1 MYLVQNYYHGNRGCV
16 MAWKRK
22 ACSIRFL
29 IMNFLLIP
37 KTMQAIERSL
47 LERCHNR
54 KEPTE
59 EECDQAAEA
68 DQLLP
73 PYRTKNGAR
82 VTMSSS
88 LDLLSW

>member
-1 MYLVQNYYHGNRGCV
+1 
-16 MAWKRK
+16 
-22 ACSIRFL
+22 
-29 IMNFLLIP
+29 
-37 KTMQAIERSL
+37 MQTIERSL

-73 PYRTKNGAR
+73 PYQTKNGAR